1 MNIIDKGLTIDWPLK
16 KVQHFRDQEWEKI
29 WKFMVFHFFQTHCTF
44 YTSHKTKTIPSFEN
58 STLHHK
64 ITRLGGG
71 AYYKDCQKKFPV
83 KYVTQKL
90 KVIADK
96 EMTIVTW

>member
-1 MNIIDKGLTIDWPLK
+1 MRENLK
-16 KVQHFRDQEWEKI
+16 IYGFPFLSNTLYILHFTQNKNNW
-29 WKFMVFHFFQTHCTF
+29 
-44 YTSHKTKTIPSFEN
+44 YPSFEN